1 MGDLM
6 EKMSKAEYLAFLSTP
21 ARCAKLGTV
30 RADGRPHVVP
40 VWFALDGEHVIF
52 TAGHTSV
59 KVKNILRDGRVAI
72 CVDEDAPPFHYV
84 LLEGRAEVLDP
95 SAKAARYWGTIIGG
109 RYMGRERAEEFGRR
123 AEGEWVLRMIP
134 EKVIAYKNVV

>member
-1 MGDLM
+1 M
-6 EKMSKAEYLAFLSTP
+6 ENMSKAEYIAFLSAP
-21 ARCAKLGTV
+21 ARCAKLATV

-40 VWFALDGEHVIF
+40 VWFTLDGEHVIF

-72 CVDEDAPPFHYV
+72 RVDEDSPPFHYV
-84 LLEGRAEVLDP
+84 LLEGRAEVLDV
-95 SAKAARYWGTIIGG
+95 SVEAARYWGAIIGG
-109 RYMGRERAEEFGRR
+109 RYMGMERAEEFGRR
-123 AEGEWVLRMIP
+123 AEGEWVMRMIP